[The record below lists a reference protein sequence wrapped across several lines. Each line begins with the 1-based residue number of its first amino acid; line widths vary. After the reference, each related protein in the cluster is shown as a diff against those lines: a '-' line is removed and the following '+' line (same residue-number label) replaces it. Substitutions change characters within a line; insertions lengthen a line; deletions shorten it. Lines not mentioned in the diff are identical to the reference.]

1 MSILKHSSASPEGQ
15 IREKLLR
22 LSDAMLFEAACGES
36 VTENWRQIGETLK
49 AWRLAYMQ
57 THSASEDIINR
68 EFVEEILPKI
78 ERLAI
83 SCQTLLAI
91 KK

>member
-1 MSILKHSSASPEGQ
+1 M
-15 IREKLLR
+15 R
-22 LSDAMLFEAACGES
+22 LSDAMLFEAACSES

-49 AWRLAYMQ
+49 AWRQAYMQ
-57 THSASEDIINR
+57 GHSASEQIANR

-78 ERLAI
+78 ERLTL
-83 SCQTLLAI
+83 SCQGLLAM